1 MIGDMYG
8 AFPANTNAN
17 RIWAPQIEVSL
28 DNVGVVPAG
37 EFTVDPWL
45 PAVGVDPF
53 DPASA
58 VVLPRGR
65 FVSYGFT
72 NGRGAAYYRQTLA
85 DTGKTPLTLHDGQNL
100 TPTGMSINQM
110 YKETGF
116 FMRDSNTVRHKRA
129 FQAELPFVL
138 SINNANGTLSGGDYV
153 TSYYGSTTSTSVVS
167 YVHRGKPVKWLA
179 RKSTTSTAAASAI
192 QVLSS
197 AIYPGVKPSVSA
209 AFNTAGAL
217 ISGVTASLSYVGGAW
232 QATFSPTAL
241 GSAVATVAYTTGQDA
256 DQIAGE
262 CERIRSISDL
272 LNTDNFLKWVEA
284 APIDTMNWP
293 PLKLSA
299 SRFPVT
305 PVALE
310 TPTTVVANELYQVLC
325 APNPMS
331 VYYPVIVQVTNATV
345 TDMHGNATN
354 YTGGNYFVL
363 PASQA
368 LYDTTAYFVGLYH
381 TVNWR
386 TGVIEIGDNVTGY
399 NGGNMTVQV
408 SYSYITDPRDGA
420 VIWGGGLLGLTDG
433 YNVPAAG
440 STTSPSQTDW
450 EGNTV
455 YATPSGIAYGVPAHL
470 NLSDVVAALR
480 IWVK

>member
-1 MIGDMYG
+1 MYG
-8 AFPANTNAN
+8 AFPANVNAN

-65 FVSYGFT
+65 FVSYGYT
-72 NGRGAAYYRQTLA
+72 NGRGAAFYRQTLA
-85 DTGKTPLTLHDGQNL
+85 DTGKTPLTLHEGQNL

-129 FQAELPFVL
+129 FQAELPFIL
-138 SINNANGTLSGGDYV
+138 SINGANGALSGGDYV
-153 TSYYGSTTSTSVVS
+153 SSYYGSTTSTSVIS
-167 YVHRGKPVKWLA
+167 YKHRGKPVKWLA
-179 RKSTTSTAAASAI
+179 RRSAASTGAASAI
-192 QVLSS
+192 QVLGS
-197 AIYPGVKPSVSA
+197 AIYPGIKPIVSA
-209 AFNTAGAL
+209 AYNAGGGL
-217 ISGVTASLSYVGGAW
+217 ISGVTATYAYVGSSW
-232 QATFSPTAL
+232 QATFSPSSL
-241 GSAVATVAYTTGQDA
+241 GSAVTTVTYSVGQDA

-262 CERIRSISDL
+262 CERIRSITDL

-293 PLKLSA
+293 PLKLAS

-305 PVALE
+305 PVANE
-310 TPTTVVANELYQVLC
+310 TPTTIVANAQYQVLA

-331 VYYPVIVQVTNATV
+331 VYYPVVVQVTNATV
-345 TDMHGNATN
+345 TDMNGNATS
-354 YTGGNYFVL
+354 YTGGQYFVL

-368 LYDTTAYFVGLYH
+368 LYDTTAYFIGLYH

-399 NGGNMTVQV
+399 NGGTMTVQV
-408 SYSYITDPRDGA
+408 SYSYVTDPRDGA
-420 VIWGGGLLGLTDG
+420 VIWGGGLIGLTDG
-433 YNVPAAG
+433 YNTPVAG
-440 STTSPSQTDW
+440 SADSPLQTDW
-450 EGNTV
+450 EGNTN
-455 YATPSGIAYGVPAHL
+455 YPTPSGIAYGVPAFL
-470 NLSDVVAALR
+470 NLADVVAALR